1 MSIIHVNQIA
11 NKVGDLFKDIVD
23 VSDLNTN
30 DAEFTT
36 KRLTRCL
43 AAYAVFCIGN
53 ASETEAANSVIDGSN
68 DNGIDAIYYSPTNK
82 RMVLVQSKWSKKGV
96 GEPESGDMRKFKD
109 GVFDL
114 LGLDFSRFNEKT
126 RKMKALIETA
136 LTAFDTKFDIVLI
149 HTGNQL
155 LSTHSKRVM
164 DDLVSE
170 LNDAGDGESEDVV
183 TFHQLNQAKVHA
195 SLAGGLDG
203 EPIDLEIGLSQW
215 GKTEAPHNAF
225 FGMVSGGEVS
235 NWYKSQGKRLFSKN
249 IRQMLGAT
257 DVNDEIRLTIEN
269 EPEKFWYFN
278 NGITLVADSIK
289 KSMVGGNGRDIG
301 SFKATNISIVNGA
314 QTVSTIGEFSSIE
327 SSKLEKVKVPIKL
340 ISLENTD
347 DEFGAQV
354 TKTNNRQN
362 RIENRDFVSLDEQQ
376 LRLRTELAIEGI
388 EYNVVRSDSFK
399 STDKSFDLS
408 EATIA
413 LACSSNQVGL
423 AVQAKRE
430 IGKFYDNLTK
440 TPYKT
445 IFNPSVTGV
454 YVFNTVK
461 CLRLLEKLLFDK
473 IQQLAKKSG
482 RDYGVLVHGNRFI
495 ALLVF
500 SDLNIQKI
508 ADNYEFEID
517 KEAFET
523 SFEKAV
529 LNLTEKID
537 SLYSDKILGTLFK
550 NSSICKSLYEQC
562 I

>member
-11 NKVGDLFKDIVD
+11 NKVEELFKGKVD
-23 VSDLNTN
+23 VSDLNIN
-30 DAEFTT
+30 DAEFKT
-36 KRLTRCL
+36 KQLTRCL
-43 AAYAVFCIGN
+43 AAYAVFCVGG

-82 RMVLVQSKWSKKGV
+82 RMVLVQSKWSKKGS

-126 RKMKALIETA
+126 RKMQALIETA
-136 LTAFDTKFDIVLI
+136 LTAYDTKFDIVLI

-155 LSTHSKRVM
+155 LSMHSQRVM
-164 DDLVSE
+164 DDLVHE
-170 LNDAGDGESEDVV
+170 LNDAGDGVSDDVV
-183 TFHQLNQAKVHA
+183 IFHQFNQAKVHA

-215 GKTEAPHNAF
+215 GKIEEPHTAF
-225 FGMVSGGEVS
+225 FGMVSGGEIS

-257 DVNDEIRLTIEN
+257 DVNDEIRATIEN
-269 EPEKFWYFN
+269 DPDKFWYFN

-301 SFKATNISIVNGA
+301 SFKASNISIVNGA
-314 QTVSTIGEFSSIE
+314 QTVSTIGEFTASE
-327 SSKLEKVKVPIKL
+327 CVKLEKVKVPIKL
-340 ISLENTD
+340 ISLDNTD
-347 DEFGAQV
+347 DEFGAHV

-388 EYNVVRSDSFK
+388 EYNIVRSDSFK
-399 STDKSFDLS
+399 SADKSFDLS

-413 LACSSNQVGL
+413 LACSSNQVQL

-430 IGKFYDNLTK
+430 IGKFYDNLNK
-440 TPYKT
+440 APYKT
-445 IFNPSVTGV
+445 VFNPNVSGV
-454 YVFNTVK
+454 YVYNVVR
-461 CLRLLEKLLFDK
+461 CLRKIEKLLSDRVT
-473 IQQLAKKSG
+473 LLTKKSG
-482 RDYGVLVHGNRFI
+482 RDYGVLIHGNRVI

-500 SDLNIQKI
+500 SDLNIRKV
-508 ADNYEFEID
+508 ADEYDFQLD
-517 KEAFET
+517 DGSFET
-523 SFEKAV
+523 SFEKIV
-529 LNLTEKID
+529 MNLTQQIE
-537 SLYSDKILGTLFK
+537 SHYADKILGTLFK
-550 NSSICKSLYEQC
+550 NSSICKDLYDKC